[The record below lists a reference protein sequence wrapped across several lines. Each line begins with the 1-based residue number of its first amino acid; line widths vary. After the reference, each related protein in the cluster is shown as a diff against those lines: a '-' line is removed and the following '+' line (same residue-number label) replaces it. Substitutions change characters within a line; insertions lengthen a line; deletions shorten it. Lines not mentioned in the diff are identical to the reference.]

1 MSLPTTMIV
10 CLIVSCLAAVP
21 AYFVVRR
28 AGGVMRT
35 TVAYL
40 LGFFVGAAMALIP
53 TFVFQASKLDL
64 TESSLGAGLAG
75 AIIGPFTGISW
86 AKHKRKINVTRRDDL
101 NRHLANLY
109 LQVNQDLIDLTP
121 SDVKS
126 RVADN
131 AWYYV
136 DGTEIGPVSFVELS
150 QALAKLQNPRDIL
163 VWCARFAKWVRAG
176 DVPQLDPVL
185 PPQRPMVGSKSAVR
199 GHGPGG
205 ENG

>member
-86 AKHKRKINVTRRDDL
+86 AKHKRKINVTRRDDGMCPSSIQYC
-101 NRHLANLY
+101 HL
-109 LQVNQDLIDLTP
+109 
-121 SDVKS
+121 SDQWS
-126 RVADN
+126 DQRAPCVAM
-131 AWYYV
+131 
-136 DGTEIGPVSFVELS
+136 
-150 QALAKLQNPRDIL
+150 ALAERMAKRRDKRGAL
-163 VWCARFAKWVRAG
+163 VRSCERECQTLKPSPISTAVGTIVRKHQLKTAG
-176 DVPQLDPVL
+176 AAMCEVV
-185 PPQRPMVGSKSAVR
+185 
-199 GHGPGG
+199 HT
-205 ENG
+205 